1 MPKIK
6 IDNIELKYTQ
16 SHRILGLILDASKL
30 KRKKHIQN
38 LKEEMLNRINIM
50 KKLASLNWGAKWEY
64 LLEFYKIYIRP
75 KRFIEQQK
83 IQDLKIRNPTKSNTR
98 NSN

>member
-30 KRKKHIQN
+30 KRKKHIQT

-50 KKLASLNWGAKWEY
+50 KKLASLNWGTKREY

-75 KRFIEQQK
+75 KKVYRAAKDTGFK
-83 IQDLKIRNPTKSNTR
+83 N
-98 NSN
+98 